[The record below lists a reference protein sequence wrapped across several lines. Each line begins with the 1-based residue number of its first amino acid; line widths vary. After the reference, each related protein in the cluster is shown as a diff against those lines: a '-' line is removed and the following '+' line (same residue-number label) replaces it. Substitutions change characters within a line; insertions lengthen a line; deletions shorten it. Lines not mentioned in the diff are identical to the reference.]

1 MQNLILCETYVDTKE
16 DISSD
21 LILQGWYILISR
33 KLKKIHEDNGTSGDI
48 DASGR
53 RNVASSVNHRYCLL
67 LLDYY
72 YY

>member
-48 DASGR
+48 DASG
-53 RNVASSVNHRYCLL
+53 
-67 LLDYY
+67 
-72 YY
+72 